1 MKDLMKTT
9 ALFNCTQNTYSSQLN
24 RDLRIITS
32 YSFSCEDAFA
42 SPLPLRT
49 PMTDTF
55 SKLYNITL
63 RHQLDNKENNPKT
76 LYTHVLQV

>member
-32 YSFSCEDAFA
+32 YSCEYAFA
-42 SPLPLRT
+42 YPLPLRT

-63 RHQLDNKENNPKT
+63 RHQLENKENNPKT